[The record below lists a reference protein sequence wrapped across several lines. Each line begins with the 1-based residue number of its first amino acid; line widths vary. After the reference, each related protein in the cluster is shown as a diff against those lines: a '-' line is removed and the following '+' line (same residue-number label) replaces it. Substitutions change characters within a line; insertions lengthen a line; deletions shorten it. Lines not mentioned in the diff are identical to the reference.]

1 VSKKK
6 RVRKDIQK
14 YFQAGRYWE
23 LLHLLEAEDIV
34 SQNAEVHQQAWK
46 IVIKQALQGKAAFE
60 QFRREVGTLK
70 SRPND
75 PDFRFLLHLK
85 GIFDGSGPMGDAME
99 IKGLSPEGVK
109 LRSHLATF
117 EFPSALRARIE
128 KLLKKFVATPGTITR
143 RYFEQLAALLPVE
156 ELRRTASQTGVYI
169 PSARDLNHK
178 AAVAQGWDG
187 LDVYR
192 LKRLDSALQRL
203 TGSLPTAL
211 REVLC
216 FPFVYN
222 IGVASRRLAP
232 QASIHR
238 AERLVGAIPFLLP
251 GLAGGKF
258 EEVKSKLMAGSG
270 ERVEDDPET
279 LRRTAAGLSIEEKVS
294 LLGSLRNRIGDHKA
308 RMPDFLDEDEDED
321 DFAESDEEAANQAQ
335 VLVILY
341 RGLFD
346 DISKRLPG
354 MSQREKKELIRV
366 MEPMLLRDLDFIF
379 EALQGSPD
387 CLSFLAAAID
397 SGCVGPRTGLL
408 AVVAG
413 GAFRDR
419 DLSNRAENFLD
430 GAESPTEAD
439 AVWLAREWSD
449 FFYPSV
455 RSLKPLLIRYGAE
468 RKLLAIFAFEIITR
482 MDIAL
487 FEAVLERELPMGG
500 LFNEIKKML
509 GGTGSSDLVTV
520 RRELDALAG
529 YEAMDAV
536 RVFLQCHKNGRLS
549 LEGRLCWYNAQY
561 SLNGD
566 WAWRVVSGDL
576 ERLERLRESGPF
588 AFLLGFD
595 GPLKGYSAI
604 TQAAVLFIQEH
615 MDDSRTLSMDV
626 LQPLIDQ
633 LLEQGGDGLA
643 SQNLLIRMEKHLAT
657 RVEAGEKAVQPLME
671 KIRRALRDLAK
682 SEKKPPSKGRRRKR

>member
-1 VSKKK
+1 MSKKK
-6 RVRKDIQK
+6 RVRKDVQK

-23 LLHLLEAEDIV
+23 LLHLLETEDIV
-34 SQNAEVHQQAWK
+34 SQNADIHQQAWK
-46 IVIKQALQGKAAFE
+46 IVIKQALQGKTAFE
-60 QFRREVGTLK
+60 QFRQEVGMLK

-85 GIFDGSGPMGDAME
+85 RIFEGGGSIEDAME

-109 LRSHLATF
+109 LRSHLAAF
-117 EFPSALRARIE
+117 EFPSTLRARIE
-128 KLLKKFVATPGTITR
+128 KLLKKFVATPGAITR

-156 ELRRTASQTGVYI
+156 ELRTTASKTGAYI
-169 PSARDLNHK
+169 PLARDLNHK

-187 LDVYR
+187 LDLYR
-192 LKRLDSALQRL
+192 LKLKRLDSALQRL
-203 TGSLPTAL
+203 AGSLPPAL
-211 REVLC
+211 LEVLC

-232 QASIHR
+232 QASLHR

-251 GLAGGKF
+251 SLAGEKF
-258 EEVKSKLMAGSG
+258 EEVKRTLAVGSG
-270 ERVEDDPET
+270 ERVEDNPEA
-279 LRRTAAGLSIEEKVS
+279 LRRTAPGLSLEEKVS

-321 DFAESDEEAANQAQ
+321 DFVESDEEAANQAQ

-354 MSQREKKELIRV
+354 MSQREKKELVRV

-379 EALQGSPD
+379 EALEGSPD
-387 CLSFLAAAID
+387 CLSFLAVAID

-419 DLSNRAENFLD
+419 DLSKRAENFLD

-439 AVWLAREWSD
+439 AIWLARGWSD

-468 RKLLAIFAFEIITR
+468 RKLLAIFVSEIITR

-500 LFNEIKKML
+500 LFKEMKEML
-509 GGTGSSDLVTV
+509 GRTGSSELVTV

-561 SLNGD
+561 SSNGD

-576 ERLERLRESGPF
+576 ERLERLQESGPF
-588 AFLLGFD
+588 GFLLGFG

-604 TQAAVLFIQEH
+604 TQAAVLFVQEH
-615 MDDSRTLSMDV
+615 MDDSRTLSIDV

-643 SQNLLIRMEKHLAT
+643 IQQLLIRMEKHLVE
-657 RVEAGEKAVQPLME
+657 RVEAGENAARPLHE
-671 KIRRALRDLAK
+671 RIRRALQDLAK
-682 SEKKPPSKGRRRKR
+682 SAKKPPSRGRR

>member
-1 VSKKK
+1 MSKKK
-6 RVRKDIQK
+6 RVRKDVQK

-46 IVIKQALQGKAAFE
+46 IVIKQALQGNAAFE

-85 GIFDGSGPMGDAME
+85 RIFEGGGSIEDAME
-99 IKGLSPEGVK
+99 IKGLSSEGVK

-128 KLLKKFVATPGTITR
+128 KLLKKFMATPGEITR
-143 RYFEQLAALLPVE
+143 RYFEQLAGLLPVE
-156 ELRRTASQTGVYI
+156 GLQKTASEIGGCI

-187 LDVYR
+187 LNIYR

-203 TGSLPTAL
+203 TGSLPPAL

-232 QASIHR
+232 QASLHR
-238 AERLVGAIPFLLP
+238 AEQLVGAIPFLLP
-251 GLAGGKF
+251 TLAGEKF
-258 EEVKSKLMAGSG
+258 EEVKRKLAVGSG
-270 ERVEDDPET
+270 EGVEDNPEA
-279 LRRTAAGLSIEEKVS
+279 LRRTAPGLSLEEKVS

-321 DFAESDEEAANQAQ
+321 DFVESDEEAVNQAQ

-379 EALQGSPD
+379 EVLESSPG
-387 CLSFLAAAID
+387 CLSFLAAVLD
-397 SGCVGPRTGLL
+397 SGCVGLRAGLL

-468 RKLLAIFAFEIITR
+468 KKFLAIFALEIITR
-482 MDIAL
+482 MDMDL
-487 FEAVLERELPMGG
+487 FGTVLERESPMGL
-500 LFNEIKKML
+500 LFDAMKDVL
-509 GGTGSSDLVTV
+509 GNTGASDFATA
-520 RRELDALAG
+520 RRELDALAE

-536 RVFLQCHKNGRLS
+536 RVFLQCHKSGRLS
-549 LEGRLCWYNAQY
+549 QEGRLCWYNAQY

-566 WAWRVVSGDL
+566 WAWRMVLGDL
-576 ERLERLRESGPF
+576 ERLERLRASGPF
-588 AFLLGFD
+588 AFLLGLG
-595 GPLKGYSAI
+595 GPLNGYSAI
-604 TQAAVLFIQEH
+604 TQAAVLFVQEH
-615 MDDSRTLSMDV
+615 MDDSRTLSIDV
-626 LQPLIDQ
+626 LQPLMDQ
-633 LLEQGGDGLA
+633 LLVQGGDGLA

-671 KIRRALRDLAK
+671 KIRRALQDLAK
-682 SEKKPPSKGRRRKR
+682 SEKKTPSKGRRRKR